1 MPQTQTEL
9 EAEIAILD
17 TMLAETEATLRD
29 LVARENPAKGV
40 FFAHEI
46 HTLRQQKLVLKTRQE
61 LRRTHIRRILAG
73 MA

>member
-40 FFAHEI
+40 FFAQEI